1 MRRRKFLYFPFLGY
15 CSLVIPNKLR
25 GTELPNSTMP
35 PPQPDRLTE
44 FEEIGGVG
52 DGDPN
57 TGKGTDNA
65 TAFQR
70 AERLAQQG
78 YGIKFKAGARYKT
91 TKQINVHNMYWIGD
105 EVSRPIIFGWFSQRG
120 QKLIG
125 RSRTNDPS
133 SVCIKDIVFHR
144 CGPFAEH
151 GIVIDNIKELYFDI
165 SVTSDP
171 GSQGGAI
178 GISSFFPENRHSR
191 NCIIK
196 AKIDNSGDFGVQLG
210 SVSGAIIDLVA
221 TDCYR
226 EVIGIEPIVFGSVRL
241 DRSNIADNVTLLSD
255 VDLMNGD
262 PLLYCNGA
270 GARGPLIPGQHYFVI
285 KKNGQSISL
294 ADSRVSA
301 VKGYSLRLG
310 DLNGLH
316 NFARS
321 AVVEDV
327 VVRHANIVDSHSQ
340 KPTLYANTMGYVV
353 ITGNS
358 GGLIKNIKFRDV
370 YIEGNQSFPKGRSVG
385 VFIQGV
391 TNLMVEGIKI
401 RGCDNAIVVSN
412 GWLNGMFDED
422 GFPIHLETGYSKLL
436 SADVAIVNPDLIDFR
451 NSGITFRGKGGT
463 LHGGKFS
470 SRVKAAKVLSNELG

>member
-1 MRRRKFLYFPFLGY
+1 
-15 CSLVIPNKLR
+15 
-25 GTELPNSTMP
+25 MP

-52 DGDPN
+52 DGDPT

-105 EVSRPIIFGWFSQRG
+105 EVSRPVIFGWFPKRG

-125 RSRTNDPS
+125 RSRDNDPS
-133 SVCIKDIVFHR
+133 SVCIRDMVFHR

-165 SVTSDP
+165 SVTSEP

-191 NCIIK
+191 NCFIK
-196 AKIDNSGDFGVQLG
+196 AKIDNSGDFGIQLG

-241 DRSNIADNVTLLSD
+241 DRPSSVDDVTLLSD
-255 VDLMNGD
+255 VDLSDGD
-262 PLLYCNGA
+262 PLLYCHGT
-270 GARGPLIPGQHYFVI
+270 GTRGPLIPGRHYFVI
-285 KKNGQSISL
+285 KKDGQSISL

-301 VKGYSLRLG
+301 AKRYSLRLG
-310 DLNGLH
+310 DLDGIH

-321 AVVEDV
+321 AIVEDV
-327 VVRHANIVDSHSQ
+327 VVRYVNIVDNHSQ
-340 KPTLYANTMGYVV
+340 RPTLYANTMGYLV

-358 GGLIKNIKFRDV
+358 GGLIENIKFGHV
-370 YIEGNQSFPKGRSVG
+370 YIEGNQSFSKGRSVG

-391 TNLMVEGIKI
+391 TSLIVENVKI
-401 RGCDNAIVVSN
+401 RGCDNAIIVSN
-412 GWLNGMFDED
+412 GWLNGMFDEN
-422 GFPIHLETGYSKLL
+422 GLPIHLETGYSKLL
-436 SADVAIVNPDLIDFR
+436 SADVAIMNPDLIDFR
-451 NSGITFRGKGGT
+451 HSGITFRGKGGT

-470 SRVKAAKVLSNELG
+470 SRVKDAKVLSKESG